1 MPWPV
6 IKQRHWHLKGT
17 PDIVWTVSQN
27 LAGAPTEGCKLCPSN
42 SMPLRFTSVQ
52 KLTSNEPIE
61 TQNFEN
67 KKFTL
72 IFFFKKKKNLLA
84 SKRRTNC
91 STFLD
96 IVATATSRVKTSKRV
111 NLNVTESNRVT
122 DWDSLFLKSEDKIGK
137 LQTKKKMFLC
147 VTSVYSQFLRMELLV
162 VLLNPENLLREKK
175 NTLFLL
181 KIDWFQETKL
191 ERKRMKLNYHNGSGF
206 IIMTSNISNP
216 FS

>member
-1 MPWPV
+1 MN
-6 IKQRHWHLKGT
+6 QLK
-17 PDIVWTVSQN
+17 PKILQIRN
-27 LAGAPTEGCKLCPSN
+27 Y
-42 SMPLRFTSVQ
+42 F
-52 KLTSNEPIE
+52 
-61 TQNFEN
+61 NF
-67 KKFTL
+67 L
-72 IFFFKKKKNLLA
+72 KKKKNLLA

-137 LQTKKKMFLC
+137 LQTKKKCFFVLRLF
-147 VTSVYSQFLRMELLV
+147 YSQFLRMELLV

-175 NTLFLL
+175 KKKTLFLL
-181 KIDWFQETKL
+181 KLDWFQETKL